1 MFADTHRSIAHER
14 FAVWCAPFFTVLTA
28 IGFLWLS
35 HFYHPV
41 AAHVPASTLAAFY
54 HAHHLAV
61 EIGMSLF
68 ALSCGFLAVYTV
80 ELTLILWRREAA
92 PLMSLGQLLGGFG
105 VVMLIFISCCLWIA
119 AAYRAG
125 HTAPSV
131 TESLNDVSW
140 FGFLVGWVIL
150 ALQMICAGVVVL
162 SDDTQARFAP
172 RWVRGATIVAAL
184 VLATANGCA
193 FTKSGVLGWNGLLGF
208 YVPMLIWG
216 VWLNGFAVLAA
227 RDVRRRR
234 SLIGVFPRPAPAVAV
249 PELVK

>member
-1 MFADTHRSIAHER
+1 MFIDTRRSLAQER
-14 FAVWCAPFFTVLTA
+14 VAVWCAPVFTTLTI

-35 HFYHPV
+35 RFFHPI

-54 HAHHLAV
+54 ATHHLAV

-68 ALSCGFLAVYTV
+68 ALSCGFLAVYSA

-125 HTAPSV
+125 HTGPSV

-162 SDDTQARFAP
+162 SDDTEHRFAP
-172 RWVRGATIVAAL
+172 RWVGAATIVGAL
-184 VLATANGCA
+184 ALATANGCA
-193 FTKSGVLGWNGLLGF
+193 FTKSGALGWNGVLGF

-227 RDVRRRR
+227 RDVGRRRALVR
-234 SLIGVFPRPAPAVAV
+234 APASPVPAPGLQAVAT
-249 PELVK
+249 